1 MNFINIFIEFA
12 ETFFTMTSKTG
23 ARSKLMPVK
32 PVSEE
37 NQDQDLEVLSIS
49 DVYHVDIPSEI
60 NRLLQEQHLY
70 NDSSSPK
77 DMQNLGTMVA
87 MKTKDET
94 CWIDTK
100 APSLPCS
107 FTI

>member
-1 MNFINIFIEFA
+1 MYI
-12 ETFFTMTSKTG
+12 M
-23 ARSKLMPVK
+23 L
-32 PVSEE
+32 
-37 NQDQDLEVLSIS
+37 
-49 DVYHVDIPSEI
+49 HVDIPSEI

-94 CWIDTK
+94 GY
-100 APSLPCS
+100 
-107 FTI
+107 